1 MIESIVIEYLD
12 FGDLIQSIDAYSK
25 KKFKCILSFFRTLS
39 KNKSFPIIIDIILTL
54 IYFIQI
60 WTMALILVPTE
71 DDFILIILDYLKKV
85 TVFYEIMSNE
95 STFLFLFTI
104 AFAIIMTDIILMVI
118 VLFIHNKIK
127 TKILIFLINS
137 LTIIIFYYL
146 IGPIINI
153 FLSTFLCENGI
164 HKYLKVSCF
173 SNQKHIL
180 IMILSYL
187 MILLYIFICFLYS
200 FLSNEMGTIKTISSK
215 ENIFRIN
222 CNYETYCLLSKII
235 IFTLGFYVE
244 TGENNNLYKSLYE
257 SYIIL
262 NCLIMSIYTYKN
274 VYYYNNV
281 INCIN
286 HFGWYISTSYSLCI
300 ILKTLLNFNGV
311 SNFILFGW
319 IIIIISVY
327 KAEKIKEYVLITEN
341 NIFEFKDVKS
351 IEMYTNILLTNLS
364 NKNNNRSK
372 ILILGIIKNFKESLK
387 NNPELNYHFSK
398 LLEDTNLTK
407 KINTEDDLP
416 ILSIIYILYS
426 YYSEKFTKKEEITLH
441 MCYFLI
447 NKFNNPTYAMLLC
460 SRLKIEGI
468 KGLFYKYCLSEDIK
482 EYLIFKLKK
491 NKNSESIKHIQ
502 IGCVI
507 LYYLYTDLF
516 KIKIYD
522 ATTNQIDYFE
532 LLKNNLTTNKTTEN
546 FLKSS
551 ESILKCRKEIMNIW
565 EKIIELNPFSD
576 EFQKDYMLYLDS
588 IIQDEFLSKEES
600 KKYILLKN
608 NKSNQKNNLYHKMFL
623 TDTSS
628 VLLVDGYFS
637 NGKILYSSQNFP
649 TLFMYTG
656 KELLSLS
663 IDDLLPSP
671 VQMFHKDL
679 IENGIKFSNI
689 NYIFKGPIDSL
700 LKNKNGGL
708 FNIKLY
714 VKLVPNLY
722 YGLIFYVYL
731 QKIHDQKFIIVVD
744 KDLKINGFTET
755 SQTGSLFTMN
765 NAYNLSQNILG
776 YNIGLIIPE
785 ILTLIEYKNDE
796 FNIIKT
802 NYELKGFL
810 YPIEKTKEIKN
821 KINAILDKIKNN
833 KLNIKEYQGQ
843 IEDDPQ
849 NIGIEFNEFIKELNR
864 QNIIPF
870 NIFFRI
876 ILYSFLE
883 GKYKYYRIY
892 VNNSV
897 LNENKNISELKQI
910 KDNQESQNDNIKIN
924 FDFKSS
930 NSKLSKDSKKKIIV
944 VNEDRKP
951 MVCLPNKSNRLEYS
965 QLSRNSKMTNIKN
978 IKKQEDKNLEDS
990 NNENNNNMLINEK
1003 NILNK
1008 TNSLYNSK
1016 SNIAMSGFNK
1026 IKNDIIDN
1034 KEIIPLKLMKLICY
1048 LFGFIA
1054 IIFMVFELLNQI
1066 HSFNNLSDFFLDN
1079 LFFNK
1084 TKIAV
1089 ASLYTISVNIRWLSH
1104 SIFENSTSCLHGNWI
1119 EFYEILLRE
1128 SLKYIEIQKNASN
1141 YLGEDFSHILAQ
1153 KFPIE
1158 LNVHRIPEKEKYDFS
1173 FDNIMTFLVNSIIK
1187 MIDMY
1192 DYFVSLKCQNI
1203 TTIVGL
1209 NETKLQNLI
1218 DQAYN
1223 LYISN
1228 ISGFTGEEKLKRVD
1242 KNFDSNQIPV
1252 IIYSLFLL
1260 IFLIIYI
1267 YYTINLYHI
1276 EIYFLE
1282 KIINFNSPNFD
1293 SYLKKLDEIKKK
1305 FRNDN
1310 SEEEE
1315 KADDFDFNDLDSKKK
1330 EEEDIEGAEIKEEK
1344 KTDEKGKKKKNKK
1357 SGNHQNKIRQL
1368 KIKKLKQM
1376 TLFFT
1381 QNNLFFIIKIIF
1393 IMIITLSYYLTVS
1406 LLKAKFK
1413 TDFLII
1419 DSLNDSIYGVYKD
1432 AYDLFILFKREMDIY
1447 ERSFKSCTAFENQ
1460 YYLKLPQSNNI
1471 TTPKLGNLLMQI
1483 TGASNFK
1490 KETIDKFKLLYSEN
1504 SCKVIV
1510 DTPLDMENCE
1520 KYWSGVL
1527 LKGMEQAI
1535 THMGVVIA
1543 TVINELQTLN
1553 LYNTPI
1559 VLFNLMNQSNFITY
1573 EQFTEYY
1580 LLRAYNKTTYIFKEF
1595 REEKLNSIINVIA
1608 YILFGY
1614 VFLSIIL
1621 FIILIYILFK
1631 YKYIFNS
1638 FLNFI
1643 GIFPIQYISEDETL
1657 YEEIIKFGNKY
1668 F

>member
-1 MIESIVIEYLD
+1 MI
-12 FGDLIQSIDAYSK
+12 
-25 KKFKCILSFFRTLS
+25 
-39 KNKSFPIIIDIILTL
+39 
-54 IYFIQI
+54 
-60 WTMALILVPTE
+60 
-71 DDFILIILDYLKKV
+71 
-85 TVFYEIMSNE
+85 
-95 STFLFLFTI
+95 
-104 AFAIIMTDIILMVI
+104 
-118 VLFIHNKIK
+118 
-127 TKILIFLINS
+127 
-137 LTIIIFYYL
+137 
-146 IGPIINI
+146 
-153 FLSTFLCENGI
+153 
-164 HKYLKVSCF
+164 
-173 SNQKHIL
+173 
-180 IMILSYL
+180 
-187 MILLYIFICFLYS
+187 
-200 FLSNEMGTIKTISSK
+200 
-215 ENIFRIN
+215 
-222 CNYETYCLLSKII
+222 
-235 IFTLGFYVE
+235 
-244 TGENNNLYKSLYE
+244 
-257 SYIIL
+257 
-262 NCLIMSIYTYKN
+262 
-274 VYYYNNV
+274 
-281 INCIN
+281 
-286 HFGWYISTSYSLCI
+286 
-300 ILKTLLNFNGV
+300 
-311 SNFILFGW
+311 
-319 IIIIISVY
+319 
-327 KAEKIKEYVLITEN
+327 
-341 NIFEFKDVKS
+341 
-351 IEMYTNILLTNLS
+351 
-364 NKNNNRSK
+364 
-372 ILILGIIKNFKESLK
+372 
-387 NNPELNYHFSK
+387 
-398 LLEDTNLTK
+398 
-407 KINTEDDLP
+407 
-416 ILSIIYILYS
+416 
-426 YYSEKFTKKEEITLH
+426 
-441 MCYFLI
+441 
-447 NKFNNPTYAMLLC
+447 
-460 SRLKIEGI
+460 
-468 KGLFYKYCLSEDIK
+468 
-482 EYLIFKLKK
+482 
-491 NKNSESIKHIQ
+491 
-502 IGCVI
+502 
-507 LYYLYTDLF
+507 
-516 KIKIYD
+516 
-522 ATTNQIDYFE
+522 
-532 LLKNNLTTNKTTEN
+532 
-546 FLKSS
+546 
-551 ESILKCRKEIMNIW
+551 
-565 EKIIELNPFSD
+565 
-576 EFQKDYMLYLDS
+576 YLDS

-608 NKSNQKNNLYHKMFL
+608 NKSNQKNNLYYKMFL

-796 FNIIKT
+796 FNIVKT

-930 NSKLSKDSKKKIIV
+930 NSKLSKDSKKKLIV
-944 VNEDRKP
+944 MNGDKKP
-951 MVCLPNKSNRLEYS
+951 MIGLTNKTNRLEYS

-1141 YLGEDFSHILAQ
+1141 YLGEDFSHILTQ

-1413 TDFLII
+1413 NDFLIF

-1504 SCKVIV
+1504 ACKVVV
-1510 DTPLDMENCE
+1510 DTPLDMDNCE